1 MDSRGKQTQFVKR
14 NAGEEL
20 HICPGCASKLVYPV
34 RWEEAGPQNWSVTL
48 HCPNCDTYRDGVFD
62 QASVEAF
69 DEVLDRGQDDLLRD
83 YQRLAQE
90 NMSEDIERFVGALQA
105 GAILPEDFAA

>member
-20 HICPGCASKLVYPV
+20 HICPECASKLVYPV
-34 RWEEAGPQNWSVTL
+34 HWEEAGPQNWSVTL
-48 HCPNCDTYRDGVFD
+48 HCPNCDAFRDGVFD

-69 DEVLDRGQDDLLRD
+69 DEMLDRGQDDLLRD